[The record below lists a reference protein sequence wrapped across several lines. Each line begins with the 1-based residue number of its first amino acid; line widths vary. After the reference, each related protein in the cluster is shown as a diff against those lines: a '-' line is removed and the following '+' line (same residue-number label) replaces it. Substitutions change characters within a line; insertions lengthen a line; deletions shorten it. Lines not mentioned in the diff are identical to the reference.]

1 MILTHIG
8 RLWIRVSYIKH
19 ITYKEMYFIFI
30 DKIIL
35 VDVFNRWLFCFVS
48 LSKQY
53 HLHCMKQSDIIL
65 GILSSASTLQVSPC
79 FIFTSVS
86 SVILALNRLFVD
98 DLILPLLN
106 YSCNNENNLL
116 IYVVIFSSIL

>member
-8 RLWIRVSYIKH
+8 GLCIRVSYIKH
-19 ITYKEMYFIFI
+19 IAYKEMCFIFI

-53 HLHCMKQSDIIL
+53 HLHCMKQSAIIL
-65 GILSSASTLQVSPC
+65 GNLSSASTLQLSPC

-86 SVILALNRLFVD
+86 AVILSLNRLIAD
-98 DLILPLLN
+98 IPILPLLN
-106 YSCNNENNLL
+106 YSCINENNLL
-116 IYVVIFSSIL
+116 I